1 MIHVYTGNGKGKST
15 AAFGLAVRALGAGK
29 SIFIAQFVKDM
40 KYGECFLQDYF
51 PDRLKIEQW
60 GASCMLNRVANDDDT
75 LMARKGL
82 ERVVEILDSGAYDII
97 ILDELTIAL
106 SFNFLTIDE
115 VLLAL
120 KHRNQDAEV
129 VITGRYAPQE
139 LIDVAD
145 LVTEM
150 NEVKHYYNQGILSR
164 VGIDC

>member
-29 SIFIAQFVKDM
+29 SVFIAQFVKDM